1 MARLSRR
8 PEKITLSPQQLK
20 KLTDFIRSQ
29 GDILAFYL
37 YGSYGTEF
45 QTALSDVDF
54 AVLPMPTVPWDCK
67 RELDLQAELS
77 GIGQCD
83 DISLINLQRVPVTL
97 QMRVIETGRLLYVRD
112 EIMLADFKEG
122 VIRRYCDFEPDLKNI
137 YRDFEAGLREEFL

>member
-1 MARLSRR
+1 MARLSRK
-8 PEKITLSPQQLK
+8 PEKIILSPQQFN

-54 AVLPMPTVPWDCK
+54 AVLPMPAVPWDYK
-67 RELDLQAELS
+67 RELDFQAELS
-77 GIGQCD
+77 GISQCD
-83 DISLINLQRVPVTL
+83 DINLINLRRVPVTL
-97 QMRVIETGRLLYVRD
+97 QMRVMETGRLLYVRN
-112 EIMLADFKEG
+112 EILLANFKES

-137 YRDFEAGLREEFL
+137 YRDLEASLREEFL